1 MEIKCYSKDD
11 TLIKEEEVQN
21 FKTLRSI
28 IRELDNISEIPG
40 YLRNMYSVDVFL
52 PVPILKVKYNKKTV

>member
-28 IRELDNISEIPG
+28 IRELDIPG